1 MSSDE
6 AFEEAIV
13 NKAGKIQGEMF
24 KLAGGQSSKADKA
37 AAKLQRAYL
46 TAAARAFVLGE
57 IETAIEDGTQEDIED
72 FADSIGLELEE
83 FSKSNPKALVQ
94 RMLNDAQETAEEF
107 LGSEGLQNVLGI
119 DDREFVKLISK
130 VRI

>member
-6 AFEEAIV
+6 AFEQAIV
-13 NKAGKIQGEMF
+13 NKAGKIQGELQ
-24 KLAGGQSSKADKA
+24 KLAFSQSDKADKA
-37 AAKLQRAYL
+37 VAKLQRAYL

-57 IETAIEDGTQEDIED
+57 IVTAIEDGTEEDIED

-83 FSKSNPKALVQ
+83 FSKSNAKTLVQ

-107 LGSEGLQNVLGI
+107 LGSEGLQNVLGLES
-119 DDREFVKLISK
+119 REFVKLISK
-130 VRI
+130 VRV

>member
-6 AFEEAIV
+6 AFESAIV
-13 NKAGKIQGEMF
+13 DKAGKLLGEME
-24 KLAGGQSSKADKA
+24 KLIGGQSDKADKA

-46 TAAARAFVLGE
+46 TAAAKAFVLGE
-57 IETAIEDGTQEDIED
+57 IVTAIEDGTQDDIED

-83 FSKSNPKALVQ
+83 FSKSNAKTLVQ
-94 RMLNDAQETAEEF
+94 RMLNDAHETAEDF

-119 DDREFVKLISK
+119 ESREFAKLISK
-130 VRI
+130 VRV